1 MKKHIYY
8 ILPFIITPCIMLLLD
23 LLDNL
28 EILKMSPYIMLGVL
42 LLFSAIAGFFSTTHK
57 MFDYRITAIMPLSL
71 FCTMFVAGFL
81 TKSDLETRFHLYKA
95 INASIQP
102 ICILLYYLM
111 ALTAFL
117 ASWKKLR
124 NLKIRKIPKNTG
136 VL

>member
-23 LLDNL
+23 LLDNM
-28 EILKMSPYIMLGVL
+28 EILNMSPYILLGVL
-42 LLFSAIAGFFSTTHK
+42 LLLSAIVGFFSTTHK

-71 FCTMFVAGFL
+71 FCTMFLAGFL
-81 TKSDLETRFHLYKA
+81 TKSDMETRFHLYKA
-95 INASIQP
+95 INASFQP

-117 ASWKKLR
+117 ASFKKIR
-124 NLKIRKIPKNTG
+124 NLKFSKE
-136 VL
+136 